1 MECSVS
7 EMLLAILKKHGV
19 RYICGLPAAQI
30 ALVMDGASRDPDI
43 KYVTTRHEEAAG
55 HMAASISRVTDTLG
69 VCFATVGPGAT
80 NIVPGVAAAFADNI
94 PLLVITG
101 QNQARSIDPSIDQ
114 LQSADQL
121 ALFRSITKWNASIH
135 HPERAPELIERA
147 VHIARSG
154 RPGPVHLD
162 IPCDVGTQLCS
173 YDLELVPPYRPK
185 RPIPSPEEIELVVD
199 ALSEAKRPLL
209 IAGGGVA
216 RSGAVAEFRAL
227 IEQCNMLTMSTTN
240 GRGVLDPECPNNIG
254 SGGLIAGQVIIDAA
268 QEADLVLAIGCKFS
282 TFTPIHKPPHFPK
295 PQDQKIIQIDI
306 DAESIGRAA
315 PISVGLVGDAKATIE
330 ALTRRLEEG
339 VDLQQDEQWKNSIQK
354 KRREC
359 DEVYSASASEAK
371 VVGGNGLLNESAV
384 AQALSGLLPT
394 DAIIAHDGGQTM
406 MWTLSHIQV
415 DSPEKSLFVPGMGH
429 LGFGLPYA
437 NAAKL
442 AHPGRP
448 VFNIAGDGAF
458 GMTIQELETSVR
470 YGLQVISIVFNDSFW
485 GMYKPFGEMLQNPDF
500 GTQLTTVDFC
510 KIAEGFGCYAEDV
523 SELGE
528 LSGAVKR
535 SMESGKPAVINVG
548 VEYTPHPMDFLWPN
562 IILDGFLFP
571 EVQQDAIQAVA

>member
-1 MECSVS
+1 
-7 EMLLAILKKHGV
+7 
-19 RYICGLPAAQI
+19 
-30 ALVMDGASRDPDI
+30 
-43 KYVTTRHEEAAG
+43 
-55 HMAASISRVTDTLG
+55 
-69 VCFATVGPGAT
+69 
-80 NIVPGVAAAFADNI
+80 
-94 PLLVITG
+94 
-101 QNQARSIDPSIDQ
+101 
-114 LQSADQL
+114 
-121 ALFRSITKWNASIH
+121 
-135 HPERAPELIERA
+135 
-147 VHIARSG
+147 
-154 RPGPVHLD
+154 
-162 IPCDVGTQLCS
+162 
-173 YDLELVPPYRPK
+173 
-185 RPIPSPEEIELVVD
+185 
-199 ALSEAKRPLL
+199 
-209 IAGGGVA
+209 
-216 RSGAVAEFRAL
+216 
-227 IEQCNMLTMSTTN
+227 
-240 GRGVLDPECPNNIG
+240 
-254 SGGLIAGQVIIDAA
+254 LIAGQVIIDAA